1 MYNSLKKLSIK
12 QKIIFIPVLSGIMFS
27 IISLTILI
35 LNQNSEE
42 HALKIQNLYY
52 PLISLN
58 FKVEQKFTFIQR
70 ELQDAVAEADPEM
83 IDDITV
89 VYKALIDTLQSN
101 GHRFAEEG
109 DSLLALRE
117 KCTIYYKVATNVSHA
132 LIREG
137 VTESNIEDIEYM
149 TFLYNDL
156 REALSKASRRHNMA
170 IEDGFQITLN
180 NYSNLLY
187 SSLFLTILCIGLITL
202 ISLITTKSITHP
214 LDKLVELANRFS
226 KGDFSADVNI
236 TSYGEIGV
244 LKNAFEKMAHEIKLL
259 ISEKDKA
266 LSTLTLSKEFI
277 EQNAKQLEELNV
289 DLKSEI
295 DERRKAEEELHLHR
309 SQLEE
314 MIEERTSELSLANTE
329 LLQEIDVRKK
339 IEARQLLLNKS
350 LESANQELKS
360 FAYVVSHDL
369 KAPLRAIGSLT
380 DWLSNDYMD
389 KLDEE
394 GQNLLTLLVTRVK
407 RMHRLIEGI
416 LEYSR
421 LGRIREEKRHVNLNE
436 VVSTALD
443 IIAPPPEIQINI
455 QKNLPTLVCEKTRI
469 IQVFQNLIGNAIKYM
484 DKPNGIVHV
493 KYTSSESNWL
503 FSIADNGC
511 GIDKKHFH
519 KIFQI
524 FQTLKARDEYES
536 TGIGLPLVKRII
548 EMYGGEIWL
557 ESEPGQGTTFY
568 FTLPKKIN
576 KSEEATETIIN
587 TVPEEQETELS
598 G

>member
-1 MYNSLKKLSIK
+1 
-12 QKIIFIPVLSGIMFS
+12 
-27 IISLTILI
+27 
-35 LNQNSEE
+35 
-42 HALKIQNLYY
+42 
-52 PLISLN
+52 
-58 FKVEQKFTFIQR
+58 
-70 ELQDAVAEADPEM
+70 
-83 IDDITV
+83 
-89 VYKALIDTLQSN
+89 
-101 GHRFAEEG
+101 
-109 DSLLALRE
+109 
-117 KCTIYYKVATNVSHA
+117 YKVATSVSYA
-132 LIREG
+132 LIEEG
-137 VTESNIEDIEYM
+137 ISESNIEDIEYM
-149 TFLYNDL
+149 SFLYNEL
-156 REALSKASRRHNMA
+156 RDAIKNASQRHNKA
-170 IEDGFQITLN
+170 IEDSFQITLA

-187 SSLFLTILCIGLITL
+187 SSLLLTILSLSLITL
-202 ISLITTKSITHP
+202 ISLFTTKSITRP

-226 KGDFSADVNI
+226 KGDFSAEVDVN
-236 TSYGEIGV
+236 SFGEIGV
-244 LKNAFEKMAHEIKLL
+244 LSNAFHKMTHEIRLL
-259 ISEKDKA
+259 ITEKDKA
-266 LSTLTLSKEFI
+266 FSTVTLSKEFI
-277 EQNAKQLEELNV
+277 EQNAKQLEELNEE
-289 DLKSEI
+289 LKSEI
-295 DERRKAEEELHLHR
+295 DERKKAEEELNKHR

-421 LGRIREEKRHVNLNE
+421 LGRIREEKRDVDLNK
-436 VVSTALD
+436 VVSTVLD
-443 IIAPPPEIQINI
+443 IVAPPPEIKICI
-455 QKNLPTLVCEKTRI
+455 QRDLPTLVCEKTRI
-469 IQVFQNLIGNAIKYM
+469 IQVFQNLIGNAVKYM
-484 DKPNGIVHV
+484 DKPKGKVDL
-493 KYTSSESNWL
+493 KYTGSESNWI

-524 FQTLKARDEYES
+524 FQTLRARDEFES

-557 ESEPGQGTTFY
+557 ESEPGIGTTFY
-568 FTLPKKIN
+568 FTLPKKGYEPADI
-576 KSEEATETIIN
+576 SEPLAEKI
-587 TVPEEQETELS
+587 PGQEEQVS
-598 G
+598 N